1 MGIHQQTT
9 TPAPRSASAPRVEVA
24 ANWESLFPGRSA
36 DEFVASGSTLTATRI
51 GHDRF
56 ELRNSTVNR
65 SDGRCFGTG
74 HLAPAEVK
82 LSPSAPDMLGQ
93 FEDPKEFDGHQP
105 TRYRVAAWWKPIRTG
120 NRAGRMYLRVA
131 LTPLAS

>member
-1 MGIHQQTT
+1 MGIHPEQVSTNAT
-9 TPAPRSASAPRVEVA
+9 ASRVEVHES
-24 ANWESLFPGRSA
+24 WESLFPGRVV
-36 DEFVASGSTLTATRI
+36 DEFVALGSTLTATRI

-74 HLAPAEVK
+74 HLAPVKVK
-82 LSPSAPDMLGQ
+82 LSRTAPDLVGQ
-93 FEDPKEFDGHQP
+93 FEDAKECDGHQP
-105 TRYRVAAWWKPIRTG
+105 TRYRVAAWWKPISKG

-131 LTPLAS
+131 LTRLA